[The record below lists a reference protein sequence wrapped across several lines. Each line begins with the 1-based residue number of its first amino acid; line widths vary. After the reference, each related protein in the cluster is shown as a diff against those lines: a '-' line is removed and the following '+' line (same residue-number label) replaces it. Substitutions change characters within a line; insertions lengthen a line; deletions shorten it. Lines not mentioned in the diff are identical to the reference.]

1 MKTDTYTKT
10 LLTIIAVC
18 LTIIGVRD
26 LEIIPKVHANT
37 SNTISGYTTVPV
49 NKDGSITVR
58 ISNTDKIDV
67 NIKEIST
74 YDKLRVDL
82 QSISTSDE
90 LDVNIDEIGGGWV
103 SHGGPVKVKIQ
114 N

>member
-10 LLTIIAVC
+10 LLTVIAIC
-18 LTIIGVRD
+18 LTIITVRD
-26 LEIIPKVHANT
+26 LEIIPKAHANT
-37 SNTISGYTTVPV
+37 TTNLAGYTMVPL

-58 ISNTDKIDV
+58 LSNTDIIDV

-82 QSISTSDE
+82 HSISTNDE
-90 LDVNIDEIGGGWV
+90 LDINIDEIGGGWV
-103 SHGGPVKVKIQ
+103 SSGGPVKVKIQ